1 MSLLA
6 KKKSKPEEA
15 ISFPSRYRVIAAD
28 LSLKRPGFCK
38 MIIDQTAN
46 EENRISS
53 VECINVNNKTSKKNA
68 DKPHGEILDDVLR
81 AMSKF
86 FHDKNDPIP
95 SYYVCEQAAL
105 GSMPV
110 SMISQAKAKGM
121 TEWLLWRLGFSWYE
135 ITPDAI
141 KNTLTGY
148 GLANKKEVEQ
158 SLSSYLNNV
167 SYNCDDESDA
177 AAVAIAWLIS
187 HGQISEKP
195 NSEDFIKAMKA
206 RSKQEREERAQ
217 KKRER
222 EQKKRLN
229 REKKQKKDGTAN
241 A

>member
-1 MSLLA
+1 MEFIRKLVSLLA
-6 KKKSKPEEA
+6 KKSKPEET

-38 MIIDQTAN
+38 MIIDQNAD

-53 VECINVNNKTSKKNA
+53 VECINVNNKTTKKNA

-105 GSMPV
+105 GSMPM
-110 SMISQAKAKGM
+110 SIIGQAKMKGM
-121 TEWLLWRLGFSWYE
+121 TEWLLWRLGFSWHE
-135 ITPDAI
+135 ITPNAI
-141 KNTLTGY
+141 KNALTGY
-148 GLANKKEVEQ
+148 GLANKEEVEQ
-158 SLSSYLNNV
+158 SLSSYLKNV
-167 SYNCDDESDA
+167 SYKCDDESDA

-187 HGQISEKP
+187 NGQISEKP
-195 NSEDFIKAMKA
+195 HSEEFIETMKA
-206 RSKQEREERAQ
+206 RRKQEREER
-217 KKRER
+217 
-222 EQKKRLN
+222 EQKKRSS